1 MRGLTNKQDAVR
13 RALAREFITMVFR
26 GENNKLSGIKEYA
39 DRFGVGAGTVQGAL
53 ADLKADCLDT
63 IAKSRRMKP
72 EDVRPGF
79 WGRLLSAVLRV
90 FAPLM

>member
-53 ADLKADCLDT
+53 ADLKAAGAVSLKACGAQGTYIESADR
-63 IAKSRRMKP
+63 SRLF
-72 EDVRPGF
+72 VSF
-79 WGRLLSAVLRV
+79 HNS
-90 FAPLM
+90 